1 MIKITKEKEV
11 NKGLL
16 ESALVIVIGNK
27 IIKPKIQPITVSSS
41 EPEIIYEYK
50 GFQYSLYLSS
60 TYLIDL
66 EAGVE
71 VIKRSAREYFKEV
84 LYL

>member
-1 MIKITKEKEV
+1 MSAYDTK
-11 NKGLL
+11 LL
-16 ESALVIVIGNK
+16 ESACIIVIGNK
-27 IIKPKIQPITVSSS
+27 IIKPKIKPITVSSS
-41 EPEIIYEYK
+41 EPEIVYEYK

-66 EAGVE
+66 EVGVE

>member
-1 MIKITKEKEV
+1 MSAYDTE
-11 NKGLL
+11 LL
-16 ESALVIVIGNK
+16 ESALIIVIGNK

-41 EPEIIYEYK
+41 EPEIVYEYK

-60 TYLIDL
+60 SYLIDL

>member
-1 MIKITKEKEV
+1 MSAYDT
-11 NKGLL
+11 NLL
-16 ESALVIVIGNK
+16 ESALIIVIGNK
-27 IIKPKIQPITVSSS
+27 IIKPKIKPITVSSS
-41 EPEIIYEYK
+41 EPEIVYEYK

-66 EAGVE
+66 EVGVE

>member
-1 MIKITKEKEV
+1 MSAYDTK
-11 NKGLL
+11 LL

>member
-1 MIKITKEKEV
+1 MSAYDT
-11 NKGLL
+11 NLL
-16 ESALVIVIGNK
+16 ESALIIVIGNK
-27 IIKPKIQPITVSSS
+27 IIKPKIQPITISSS
-41 EPEIIYEYK
+41 EPEIVYEYK

-84 LYL
+84 LYLL

>member
-1 MIKITKEKEV
+1 MSAYDTK
-11 NKGLL
+11 LL
-16 ESALVIVIGNK
+16 ESALIIVIGNK

>member
-1 MIKITKEKEV
+1 MSAYDT
-11 NKGLL
+11 NLL
-16 ESALVIVIGNK
+16 ESALIIVIGNK
-27 IIKPKIQPITVSSS
+27 IIKPKIQPITISSS
-41 EPEIIYEYK
+41 EPEIVYEYK

-71 VIKRSAREYFKEV
+71 VIKRSAKEYFKEV

>member
-1 MIKITKEKEV
+1 MSAYDTK
-11 NKGLL
+11 LL
-16 ESALVIVIGNK
+16 ESALIIVIGNK

-71 VIKRSAREYFKEV
+71 VIKRSAKEYFKEV

>member
-1 MIKITKEKEV
+1 MFGSV
-11 NKGLL
+11 
-16 ESALVIVIGNK
+16 K

-41 EPEIIYEYK
+41 EPEIVYEYK
-50 GFQYSLYLSS
+50 GFHYSLYLSS

-71 VIKRSAREYFKEV
+71 VIKRSAKEYFKGE
-84 LYL
+84 LYE

>member
-1 MIKITKEKEV
+1 MSAYDT
-11 NKGLL
+11 NLL
-16 ESALVIVIGNK
+16 ESALIIVIGNK
-27 IIKPKIQPITVSSS
+27 IIKPKIQPITISSS
-41 EPEIIYEYK
+41 EPEIVYEYK

-84 LYL
+84 LYLW

>member
-1 MIKITKEKEV
+1 MSAYDI
-11 NKGLL
+11 NLL
-16 ESALVIVIGNK
+16 ESALIIVIGNK
-27 IIKPKIQPITVSSS
+27 IIKPKIQPITISSS
-41 EPEIIYEYK
+41 EPEIVYEYK

-60 TYLIDL
+60 SYLIDL

>member
-1 MIKITKEKEV
+1 MSAYDK
-11 NKGLL
+11 NLL
-16 ESALVIVIGNK
+16 ESALIIVIGNK
-27 IIKPKIQPITVSSS
+27 IIKPKIQPITISSS
-41 EPEIIYEYK
+41 EPEIVYEYK

-60 TYLIDL
+60 TYLVDL

-71 VIKRSAREYFKEV
+71 VIKRSAKEYFKEV

>member
-1 MIKITKEKEV
+1 MSAYDT
-11 NKGLL
+11 NLL
-16 ESALVIVIGNK
+16 ESALIIVIGNK
-27 IIKPKIQPITVSSS
+27 IIKPKIQPITISSS
-41 EPEIIYEYK
+41 EPEIVYEYK

-71 VIKRSAREYFKEV
+71 VIKCSAKEYFKEV

>member
-1 MIKITKEKEV
+1 MSVYDTK
-11 NKGLL
+11 LL
-16 ESALVIVIGNK
+16 ESALIIVIGNK
-27 IIKPKIQPITVSSS
+27 IIKPKIKPITVSSS

-71 VIKRSAREYFKEV
+71 VIKRSAKEYFKEV

>member
-1 MIKITKEKEV
+1 MSAYDTK
-11 NKGLL
+11 LL
-16 ESALVIVIGNK
+16 ESALIIVIGNK
-27 IIKPKIQPITVSSS
+27 IIKPKIKPITVSSS
-41 EPEIIYEYK
+41 EPEIVYEYK

>member
-1 MIKITKEKEV
+1 MSAYDT
-11 NKGLL
+11 NLL
-16 ESALVIVIGNK
+16 KSALIIVIGNK
-27 IIKPKIQPITVSSS
+27 IIKPKIKPITESSS
-41 EPEIIYEYK
+41 EPEIVYEYK

>member
-1 MIKITKEKEV
+1 MSAYDT
-11 NKGLL
+11 NLL
-16 ESALVIVIGNK
+16 ESALIIVIGNK
-27 IIKPKIQPITVSSS
+27 IIKPKIQPITISSS
-41 EPEIIYEYK
+41 EPEIVYEYK

>member
-1 MIKITKEKEV
+1 MSAYGT
-11 NKGLL
+11 NLL
-16 ESALVIVIGNK
+16 ESALIIVIGNK
-27 IIKPKIQPITVSSS
+27 IIKPKIQPITISSS
-41 EPEIIYEYK
+41 EPEIVYVYK

-60 TYLIDL
+60 SYLIDL

-71 VIKRSAREYFKEV
+71 VIKRSAREYVKEV

>member
-1 MIKITKEKEV
+1 MSTYDTK
-11 NKGLL
+11 LL
-16 ESALVIVIGNK
+16 ESALIIVIGNR
-27 IIKPKIQPITVSSS
+27 IIKPKIKPITVSSS

-71 VIKRSAREYFKEV
+71 VIKRSAKEYFKEV

>member
-1 MIKITKEKEV
+1 MSAYDTK
-11 NKGLL
+11 LL
-16 ESALVIVIGNK
+16 ESALIIVIGNK

-41 EPEIIYEYK
+41 EPEIVYEYK

-71 VIKRSAREYFKEV
+71 VIKRSAKEYFREV

>member
-1 MIKITKEKEV
+1 MSAYDTE
-11 NKGLL
+11 LL
-16 ESALVIVIGNK
+16 ESALIIVIGNK
-27 IIKPKIQPITVSSS
+27 IIKPKIKSITVSSS

-50 GFQYSLYLSS
+50 GFQYSLYLSNS
-60 TYLIDL
+60 YLIDL

-71 VIKRSAREYFKEV
+71 VIKRSAKEYFKEV

>member
-1 MIKITKEKEV
+1 MSAYDTK
-11 NKGLL
+11 LL
-16 ESALVIVIGNK
+16 ESALIIVIGNK
-27 IIKPKIQPITVSSS
+27 IIKPKIKPITVSSS
-41 EPEIIYEYK
+41 EPEIVYEYK

-60 TYLIDL
+60 TYLVDL

-71 VIKRSAREYFKEV
+71 VIKRSAKEYFKEV

>member
-1 MIKITKEKEV
+1 MSVYDTK
-11 NKGLL
+11 LL
-16 ESALVIVIGNK
+16 ESALIIVIGNK
-27 IIKPKIQPITVSSS
+27 IIKPKIKPITVSSS

-60 TYLIDL
+60 TYLVDL

-71 VIKRSAREYFKEV
+71 VIKRSAKEYFKEV

>member
-1 MIKITKEKEV
+1 MSAYDTK
-11 NKGLL
+11 LL
-16 ESALVIVIGNK
+16 ESALIIVIGNK
-27 IIKPKIQPITVSSS
+27 IIKPKIKPITVSSS

-71 VIKRSAREYFKEV
+71 VIKRSAKEYFKEV

>member
-1 MIKITKEKEV
+1 MSAYDTK
-11 NKGLL
+11 LL
-16 ESALVIVIGNK
+16 ESALIIVIGNK
-27 IIKPKIQPITVSSS
+27 IIKPKIKPITVSSS
-41 EPEIIYEYK
+41 EPEIVYEYK

-60 TYLIDL
+60 YYLIDL

-71 VIKRSAREYFKEV
+71 GIKRSAREYFKEV

>member
-1 MIKITKEKEV
+1 MSAYDT
-11 NKGLL
+11 NLL
-16 ESALVIVIGNK
+16 ESALIIVIGNK
-27 IIKPKIQPITVSSS
+27 IIKPKIKPITVSSS
-41 EPEIIYEYK
+41 EPEIVYVYK

-71 VIKRSAREYFKEV
+71 VIKRSARGYFKEV

>member
-1 MIKITKEKEV
+1 MSAYDTK
-11 NKGLL
+11 LL
-16 ESALVIVIGNK
+16 ESALIIVIENK

-71 VIKRSAREYFKEV
+71 VIKRSAKEYFKEV

>member
-1 MIKITKEKEV
+1 MSAYDTK
-11 NKGLL
+11 LL
-16 ESALVIVIGNK
+16 ESALIIVIGNR

-60 TYLIDL
+60 SYLIDL

-71 VIKRSAREYFKEV
+71 VIKRSAKEYFKEV